1 MAALVVFDSIFG
13 NTEMVARAVAEV
25 LSTVGPVRTLRVSE
39 VEAGHLEGVTLLVVG
54 ALSHSFGASPGLH
67 AWLARLPPGRFEG
80 MRVAA
85 FDTRIDATSIRNP
98 IAGFLARRSRSAA
111 ADVEKRLLLLCG
123 SPAGPAEGFV
133 VQQKTGPLREGE
145 TDRAR
150 AWARALV
157 APSR

>member
-25 LSTVGPVRTLRVSE
+25 LSTAGPARTLRVSE

-54 ALSHSFGASPGLH
+54 SPSHAFGASPGLQ
-67 AWLARLPPGRFEG
+67 AWLARLPPGRCEG
-80 MRVAA
+80 IRVAA

-98 IAGFLARRSRSAA
+98 ISAFLARRSRSAA
-111 ADVEKRLLLLCG
+111 ADVEKRLRHLGG

-150 AWARALV
+150 QWARALV

>member
-25 LSTVGPVRTLRVSE
+25 LSTAGPVRTLRVSE

-54 ALSHSFGASPGLH
+54 SPGQAFGASPGLQ
-67 AWLARLPPGRFEG
+67 AWLARLPPGRCEG
-80 MRVAA
+80 VLVAA

-98 IAGFLARRSRSAA
+98 IAAFLARRSRVAA
-111 ADVEKRLLLLCG
+111 AVVEKRLLQLGG
-123 SPAGPAEGFV
+123 SPAGPAEGFFV
-133 VQQKTGPLREGE
+133 VQKTGPLREGE

-150 AWARALV
+150 AWARALL
-157 APSR
+157 ATSS